1 MNAVLKI
8 LFIPFSVI
16 GGLVAGFVGKKLFE
30 QLWGV
35 IDKEEPPDPQ
45 HRDAPFGKILAASSL
60 EGGVFRSTRAAVD
73 HQMRRAFAGLTGT
86 WPGEERPEP
95 E

>member
-1 MNAVLKI
+1 M
-8 LFIPFSVI
+8 FIPFSVV

-35 IDKEEPPDPQ
+35 IDDEEPPEPE
-45 HRDAPFGKILAASSL
+45 HREVSFPKVLAAAAL
-60 EGGVFRSTRAAVD
+60 EGAVFRGTRAATD
-73 HQMRRAFAGLTGT
+73 HQMRRAFASLTGT
-86 WPGEERPEP
+86 WPGEEAPEP

>member
-1 MNAVLKI
+1 MKI

-16 GGLVAGFVGKKLFE
+16 GGLIAGFIGQKLFE

-35 IDKEEPPDPQ
+35 VDAEEPPEPA
-45 HRDAPFGKILAASSL
+45 HRRAPLAKILLASAL
-60 EGGVFRSTRAAVD
+60 EGAVFRFTRALVD
-73 HQMRRAFAGLTGT
+73 RGSRTAFASVTGT